1 MSEVVAQKVS
11 SNERPRTAVD
21 ITLLV
26 CTYNRANDLRE
37 LLETGLAQETGGAFT
52 YEILVV
58 DNNSSD
64 DTRAVVERFIA
75 AGHENLRYLFEGR
88 QGKSHALNSGLQ
100 AVRGWAYVIADD
112 DFVLPPDWVKGIY
125 EGFRA
130 HPEVSFVSG
139 KVLPQWQ
146 SEPPAWLTTKHW
158 SAIAMADYG
167 EEEFITDQ
175 NHQVC
180 LLACAF
186 RLADVNAVG
195 GYHGDLG
202 PQKGRTGA
210 TEDLDLLKRLWKSGR
225 TGLYLPHVAFYHK
238 ATSDRVTKE
247 YHRRWHRDHGRS
259 YAVMRAEETEAA
271 STRLF
276 DVPGHMYRAAAGDAL
291 SWLKCRLSG
300 KADEAFW
307 HEIHLRFFAGF
318 FRQRRADFM
327 SGEPRGAG
335 RELAAFMRGREGRK
349 GDREAAGEVK

>member
-1 MSEVVAQKVS
+1 MGEQAS
-11 SNERPRTAVD
+11 PPVD

-26 CTYNRANDLRE
+26 CTYNRCEDLRE
-37 LLETGLAQETGGAFT
+37 LLETGLAQETGDAFA

-58 DNNSSD
+58 DNNSTD
-64 DTRAVVERFIA
+64 ATREVVEGFIA
-75 AGHENLRYLFEGR
+75 AGHKNLRYLFEGR
-88 QGKSHALNSGLQ
+88 QGKSHALNTGLR

-112 DFVLPPDWVKGIY
+112 DFVLPADWVKGIY

-139 KVLPQWQ
+139 KVLPLWQ
-146 SEPPAWLTTKHW
+146 AEPPAWLTPRHW
-158 SAIAMADYG
+158 SALAMADYG
-167 EEEFITDQ
+167 EESFVTDEA
-175 NHQVC
+175 HQVC

-186 RLADVNAVG
+186 RLADVQAVG

-202 PQKGRTGA
+202 PREGRTGA

-238 ATSDRVTKE
+238 ATADRLTKA

-276 DVPGHMYRAAAGDAL
+276 DVPAHMYRAAAGDAL
-291 SWLKCRLSG
+291 RWLKCRVARR
-300 KADEAFW
+300 ADAAFW
-307 HEIHLRFFAGF
+307 HETHLRFFAGF

-327 SGEPRGAG
+327 ADGPRGAG
-335 RELAAFMRGREGRK
+335 RELAGFMRAGARGRGGR
-349 GDREAAGEVK
+349 RAPGEVS